1 MVHSMGMGEFA
12 LEVTLLPASTPTPA
26 PASSSKSHS
35 IATYETKGG
44 IDKHTV
50 ANDHIVDHARAY
62 GLMYPTHPGGIYT
75 VVHRHLV
82 EGLFP
87 LHGRLAH
94 DYRTR
99 ESRQVEAEGAAG
111 QLM

>member
-1 MVHSMGMGEFA
+1 MVHSMGMGEFPRSNTVA
-12 LEVTLLPASTPTPA
+12 GINSNPSPSLII
-26 PASSSKSHS
+26 KSHS